1 MELVVHALI
10 VREYHQ
16 MGCNVPNKHVLMDL
30 YSNQMANAHNVLP
43 ILDLKEEIQEL
54 LATVELFVVLIHVML
69 IVLLLKMVHVI
80 DVQLALMYHQ
90 IEEVVSSKF
99 HALQGSIE
107 IQLQVFV
114 SIANHI
120 LYYPKIKLDVFKRL
134 VLVT

>member
-1 MELVVHALI
+1 
-10 VREYHQ
+10 
-16 MGCNVPNKHVLMDL
+16 
-30 YSNQMANAHNVLP
+30 
-43 ILDLKEEIQEL
+43 
-54 LATVELFVVLIHVML
+54 
-69 IVLLLKMVHVI
+69 MVHVI

-120 LYYPKIKLDVFKRL
+120 LFYPKIKLDVFKRL
-134 VLVT
+134 VLVTWELLQMVGVLHVVIVKEFHLIDKVVKVTPATTGQYCKLMEHVKNVLHTQ